1 MENIPSDPVILM
13 SWLNTKL
20 RDNYSSLDTLCE
32 DLDLNRNELV
42 KRLSEAG
49 FDYLPEV
56 NQFR

>member
-32 DLDLNRNELV
+32 DLDLNRDELV